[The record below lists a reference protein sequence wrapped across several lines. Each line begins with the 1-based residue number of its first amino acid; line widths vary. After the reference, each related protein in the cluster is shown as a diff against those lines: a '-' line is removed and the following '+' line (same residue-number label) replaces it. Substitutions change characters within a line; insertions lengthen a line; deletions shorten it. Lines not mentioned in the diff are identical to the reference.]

1 MLPNWFQAREQ
12 APIARSPTVTER
24 KPCSVLPASVF
35 ITRCKWGGYA
45 RQQVRLQKGSR
56 QVRKRQVLLRIAAD
70 PGSDM
75 RQWGAQLGGGNMRRL
90 LIYLAVG
97 AAALIVVPSGLS
109 STPTQIYRD
118 YADNG
123 RLDRHYSQ
131 SDMNRALKDAVLQG
145 YGHENVQQ
153 GLQQSAQG
161 GVAG

>member
-1 MLPNWFQAREQ
+1 
-12 APIARSPTVTER
+12 
-24 KPCSVLPASVF
+24 
-35 ITRCKWGGYA
+35 
-45 RQQVRLQKGSR
+45 
-56 QVRKRQVLLRIAAD
+56 
-70 PGSDM
+70 
-75 RQWGAQLGGGNMRRL
+75 MRRL

-145 YGHENVQQ
+145 YGNTRADRT
-153 GLQQSAQG
+153 GGGQSHVGDDDVGCFLKSPVVIALEL
-161 GVAG
+161 VAGLTR